1 MKKESKLF
9 KGDEGSKEQDR
20 GSEKTEVDVKRKIV
34 DEKKPKIQNQMEI
47 MRRSLIMNS
56 TIGKSLDSLIQPLIN
71 QQFILFIDV
80 VFNDLKQNLKNE
92 SKSSPLI
99 ELAEQI
105 TKESSGTALREKQE
119 KFECAIG
126 NNFRTALTVNDET
139 EKNNLIFLHKK
150 VEEEEN
156 ALKEFLKLNQASSH
170 YINLVISCISS
181 SFYLYIIEI
190 ERNSK
195 I

>member
-56 TIGKSLDSLIQPLIN
+56 T
-71 QQFILFIDV
+71 IDV

-156 ALKEFLKLNQASSH
+156 ALKEFLKLN
-170 YINLVISCISS
+170 
-181 SFYLYIIEI
+181 
-190 ERNSK
+190 
-195 I
+195 